1 MTERLLQYIWQM
13 QLFNKTALAT
23 TQNEIL
29 QIFFPGQYN
38 TNQGPDFSA
47 AKIKIDNTILVGNV
61 EVHTLS
67 SDWKTHKHNDD
78 INYKNII
85 LHVVWED
92 DKPLPG
98 IPTLVL
104 KNRVSGLLLN
114 KYEELMNNRGFI
126 PCERSIALIKSLTW
140 QSWKERLLVERLQR
154 KSAEV
159 LSLLKQSGNHWEET
173 FWWLLAGNFGVK
185 VNKECFESIA
195 QSVSINI
202 LAKHK
207 NSIQQ
212 LEAIL
217 LGQAGMLNGEFTG
230 DYPKLLQR
238 EYKFCQNKYQL
249 QPVKI
254 PPLSLRMRPTSFPA
268 VRLAQLAMLVHQSLH
283 LFSKIKEAISV
294 NEIRKL
300 LDITANDYWHYHY
313 SMDEPSAYKPKHLGG
328 QMIDN
333 ILINTVIPLLF
344 AYGQFHKEH
353 AFKDKAIKWL
363 GEIKPEQNNIT
374 RPFTQLGI
382 ENKSAFDS
390 QSLLELKKH
399 YCDKKRC
406 LNCAVGNS
414 LLKKSTS

>member
-1 MTERLLQYIWQM
+1 MTERLLQFIWQM
-13 QLFNKTALAT
+13 QLFNKSALLT
-23 TQNEIL
+23 TQNEVL
-29 QIFFPGQYN
+29 QIIFPGQYN
-38 TNQGPDFSA
+38 TNQGPDFSE
-47 AKIKIDNTILVGNV
+47 AKIKIDNTILAGNV
-61 EVHTLS
+61 ELHVLS
-67 SDWKTHKHNDD
+67 SHWKHHRHNKDV
-78 INYKNII
+78 NYKNII

-98 IPTLVL
+98 VPTLVL
-104 KNRVSGLLLN
+104 QHLVSGLLLT

-126 PCERSIALIKSLTW
+126 PCERNISFINSLTW
-140 QSWKERLLVERLQR
+140 QSWKERLLIERLQR
-154 KSAEV
+154 KSTEV
-159 LSLLKQSGNHWEET
+159 LSLLQQSNNHWEET
-173 FWWLLAGNFGVK
+173 CWWLLAGNFGVK
-185 VNKECFESIA
+185 VNKECFASIA

-207 NSIQQ
+207 NSIHQ

-217 LGQAGMLNGEFTG
+217 LGQAGMLNGEFAD
-230 DYPKLLQR
+230 DYPKLLQK
-238 EYKFCQNKYQL
+238 EYTFCQSKYQL
-249 QPVKI
+249 KQIKI
-254 PPLSLRMRPTSFPA
+254 PPLSLRMRPSSFPA

-283 LFSKIKEAISV
+283 LFSKIKEALSI

-300 LDITANDYWHYHY
+300 LDVTANDYWHYHY
-313 SMDEPSAYKPKHLGG
+313 SINEPSPYRPKHLGA

-344 AYGQFHKEH
+344 AYGQFHNEA

-374 RPFTQLGI
+374 RQFAQLEI
-382 ENKSAFDS
+382 ENNSAFDS
-390 QSLLELKKH
+390 QALLELKKQ
-399 YCDKKRC
+399 YCDKKLC